1 MSRFDLFATLSK
13 ELLTLVKP
21 SFHFKGADKHDIKI
35 GYTQSTENYAHVVS
49 VAFSSATKSN
59 VQAAKIC

>member
-1 MSRFDLFATLSK
+1 MLRFDLFATLSK

-21 SFHFKGADKHDIKI
+21 GFHFKGADKHDIKI
-35 GYTQSTENYAHVVS
+35 GYTQSTENYAHVIF
-49 VAFSSATKSN
+49 VALCSATKPN